1 MNRNDHPWR
10 AGTLFLLAS
19 LALPACSPSA
29 LAPTDPPIQGSP
41 PASAKPAYSHA
52 LRVIVKFRQGVAF
65 RDPVFLKEMAQQSHA
80 RIVYVSSVASDTH
93 VYQIE
98 PEPGQSR
105 TDVLRRLANLPF
117 VLRVEVDAMARPS

>member
-1 MNRNDHPWR
+1 MNKNDRPWR
-10 AGTLFLLAS
+10 AGTVFLLAS

-29 LAPTDPPIQGSP
+29 LAPPDPPIQGSP
-41 PASAKPAYSHA
+41 PAKPAYSQA
-52 LRVIVKFRQGVAF
+52 LRVVVKFRQVVPF
-65 RDPVFLKEMAQQSHA
+65 RDPAFLKEMAQQSHA
-80 RIVYVSSVASDTH
+80 HIVYISSVASDTH

-105 TDVLRRLANLPF
+105 ADVLRRLANLPF